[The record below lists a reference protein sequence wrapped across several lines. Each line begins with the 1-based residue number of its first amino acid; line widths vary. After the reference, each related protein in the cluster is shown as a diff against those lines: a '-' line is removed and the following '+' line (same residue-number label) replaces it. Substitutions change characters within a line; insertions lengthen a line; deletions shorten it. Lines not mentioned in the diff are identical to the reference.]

1 MKNSKDFYSLE
12 CSTSLINTQNIH
24 FVWYKNGQMIQKN
37 DTESYEQFQRD
48 PTIENRAFSNELV
61 FNQEAKNMHAIY
73 TCSLVYTDD
82 FLHLEKN
89 VSYVFISKRKYF
101 SKKINFNRHYK

>member
-12 CSTSLINTQNIH
+12 CSTPLTNIENLH
-24 FVWYKNGQMIQKN
+24 FVWYKNGHVIMAN
-37 DTESYEQFQRD
+37 DTRDYEQFQRE
-48 PTIENRAFSNELV
+48 PTNENRAFSNELV
-61 FNQEAKNMHAIY
+61 FKQEARSMHAAY

-89 VSYVFISKRKYF
+89 VSYVFISK
-101 SKKINFNRHYK
+101 SNLS